1 MLFQRSLVF
10 VCACLYLAHVNNVC
24 APIQRV
30 VGVWMQ
36 LGGEEGVFVYVRAVG
51 IFFKHVSVDVCSV
64 FCVCA
69 CVWRCVWAWARRC
82 LSDRRRNNTQFQV
95 FKCWKRKA

>member
-36 LGGEEGVFVYVRAVG
+36 LGASARG
-51 IFFKHVSVDVCSV
+51 
-64 FCVCA
+64 CVCLCA
-69 CVWRCVWAWARRC
+69 CGW
-82 LSDRRRNNTQFQV
+82 DF
-95 FKCWKRKA
+95 F